1 MIKSLSAIQLENKPE
16 LIVDE
21 IDIADPVGSQ
31 VMIKLIS
38 SGICHSQLHQMHDY
52 NLPKPFLLGHEA
64 TGVVMKT
71 GPYCSYVQEGD
82 YVIATWVRRNPI
94 KGRYLPDLKGVSYQE
109 KKLNC
114 RITFTWSE
122 IIMSED
128 EYIVKIPKKYAT
140 PESCIVGCSILT
152 GAGAVKNTAKV
163 KPGETVAIFG
173 VGGIGLAAVKMAS
186 LLNASKIIAIDI
198 DSEKLEFSKQF
209 GATHTINSIEN
220 NPIDEIIDLTN
231 GGVDYAFDAIGKKI
245 TMNQIFES
253 IKQGGSGADNV
264 GGTSILIGIPESPEI
279 TLDSNQILLTQKTF
293 KGSLGA
299 TYPEK
304 DFNYFLEMYEKG
316 EFPIDKMIS
325 ESFNLSEINEACH
338 KLESGEITGR
348 SIIKF

>member
-1 MIKSLSAIQLENKPE
+1 MKSISAIQLYNKPE

-21 IDIADPVGSQ
+21 IDIADPTGNQ

-38 SGICHSQLHQMHDY
+38 SGICHSQLHQMHDN

-64 TGVVMKT
+64 TGVVIKT
-71 GPYCSYVQEGD
+71 GPDCNYVEEGD
-82 YVIATWVRRNPI
+82 HVIATWVRRTPI
-94 KGRYLPDLKGVSYQE
+94 QGRYLPDLRGVSYQE

-122 IIMSED
+122 IIMCED

-163 KPGETVAIFG
+163 QPGETVAVFG
-173 VGGIGLAAVKMAS
+173 VGGIGLASVKMAS
-186 LLNASKIIAIDI
+186 LSEAAKIIAIDI
-198 DSEKLEFSKQF
+198 DNEKLEFSKKF
-209 GATHTINSIEN
+209 GATHTINSLQSD
-220 NPIDEIIDLTN
+220 PIKEIHDLTN
-231 GGVDYAFDAIGKKI
+231 GGVDYAFDAIGKQI
-245 TMNQIFES
+245 TMNQILEAT
-253 IKQGGSGADNV
+253 KKGGSGAENL
-264 GGTSILIGIPESPEI
+264 GGTSILIGIPESGDI
-279 TLDSNQILLTQKTF
+279 VLDANQILLNQKSF

-304 DFNYFLEMYEKG
+304 DFNYFLELYEKG
-316 EFPIDKMIS
+316 KFPIDKMIS
-325 ESFNLSEINEACH
+325 ESFELQDINSACS
-338 KLESGEITGR
+338 KLENGEITGR